1 MKRTIITILAVLLT
15 GVLLSCEQASSSTK
29 VTIQKKTGQQKFMV
43 SGKMNR
49 QEFWRVID
57 FAHQHAEG
65 DSRVQEALLV
75 KTLSQYSPDDIIEFE
90 CIFRQN
96 IIAAD
101 DFRIMAAA
109 KIIEGSVTDD
119 SYVYFRCWLL
129 GLGEKIF
136 TDALHNPDSLA
147 PVVTEEMDTGFEP
160 LLYVATQAYKNKTG
174 KQEEDETFPRDVA
187 SGRGLSYD
195 FGSETKGEDWT
206 PEQLPTLL
214 PRLWEKFD

>member
-1 MKRTIITILAVLLT
+1 MLLAGILF
-15 GVLLSCEQASSSTK
+15 SCEHTAPSIEATS
-29 VTIQKKTGQQKFMV
+29 QKKISRQKFTAV
-43 SGKMNR
+43 GKMDN
-49 QEFWRVID
+49 QEFWRIID
-57 FAHQHAEG
+57 FAHHNAAG
-65 DSRVQEALLV
+65 DDQAQEMLLV
-75 KTLSQYSPDDIIEFE
+75 NALSQYSPGDIIEFE

-101 DFRIMAAA
+101 DFKIMAAA

-129 GLGEKIF
+129 GLGEKVF
-136 TDALHNPDSLA
+136 TNALRNPDSLA
-147 PVVTEEMDTGFEP
+147 SVVTKEMNTDFEP

-174 KQEEDETFPRDVA
+174 KQEEDESFPRDVA
-187 SGRGLSYD
+187 SRRGLNYD

-214 PRLWEKFD
+214 PKLWEKFD